1 MDSLYSHL
9 RRPNNLQHPKNL
21 QTLSFLLFTLYHF
34 TMSFLI
40 HCFLIFCSCGVAGFT
55 LCCRFYSYSGE
66 KDGKD
71 WNDTSWAYVKA
82 FSIFFIRIVDM
93 ECDFSSII
101 CVSTSIPHSAWN
113 KCQNMP
119 AFSPLLYC
127 IRLYNWFWVISFSL
141 FNITFLSV
149 SEGNFYYTCSCF
161 KSSLCQIFMTWF
173 HHGLQASIW
182 CEEDF
187 PSHYLLCTISRCC
200 SIGLWT
206 AFTVGT

>member
-161 KSSLCQIFMTWF
+161 KSSLC
-173 HHGLQASIW
+173 
-182 CEEDF
+182 
-187 PSHYLLCTISRCC
+187 
-200 SIGLWT
+200 
-206 AFTVGT
+206 